1 MTEVISTL
9 KFKSGEFKVNMFLW
23 CLTEQYVFKDTHILL
38 LQNLL
43 FSF

>member
-1 MTEVISTL
+1 MTEVISKL
-9 KFKSGEFKVNMFLW
+9 KFKNAELKVNMFLW
-23 CLTEQYVFKDTHILL
+23 CLPEQHVFKDTHILL